1 MSLST
6 DIAGPLDVRTEDLKQ
21 IDAGQAVDLFR
32 QLLVIEAAKVGAPIT
47 AINVPA
53 DINTADGG
61 IDADVATH
69 FCKLRPGRPD
79 RNNRF
84 QYSAEIDQRWVS
96 LDPWRCT
103 GSTFGAHERLDVPA
117 VGAQAPERN

>member
-47 AINVPA
+47 AVNVPA
-53 DINTADGG
+53 DINTCLLYTSDAAD
-61 IDADVATH
+61 
-69 FCKLRPGRPD
+69 
-79 RNNRF
+79 
-84 QYSAEIDQRWVS
+84 E
-96 LDPWRCT
+96 
-103 GSTFGAHERLDVPA
+103 
-117 VGAQAPERN
+117 